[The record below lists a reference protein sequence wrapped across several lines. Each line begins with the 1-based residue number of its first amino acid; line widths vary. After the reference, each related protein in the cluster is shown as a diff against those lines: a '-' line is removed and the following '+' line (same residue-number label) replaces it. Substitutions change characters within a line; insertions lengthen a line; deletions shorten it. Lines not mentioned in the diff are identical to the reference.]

1 MSLNIKK
8 CVLLPIHS
16 CPESSIASINVQT
29 EVKYL
34 GLTISKDV
42 RRIEE
47 VNIEKCV
54 VDMTKYLSHWL
65 TRDLTVFGRV
75 ILSKAE
81 GVSNVIYPC
90 HSLFISNNNI
100 RKANS
105 VLFQFLWRNKTHD
118 FKRSQLVK
126 EYNNGGLKALEFE
139 ALIGSFRINWL
150 TSFCLFYVVSHT

>member
-1 MSLNIKK
+1 MILQFIFKDKCMVDIALKLINAFSDASGLSLNIKK

-42 RRIEE
+42 RRIED
-47 VNIEKCV
+47 VNEKRV
-54 VDMTKYLSHWL
+54 VDMKKYLSHWL

-81 GVSNVIYPC
+81 GVSKIIYFC
-90 HSLFISNNNI
+90 HSLFISNSNI

-105 VLFQFLWRNKTHD
+105 VLFQFLWRNKTW
-118 FKRSQLVK
+118 FKKVP
-126 EYNNGGLKALEFE
+126 
-139 ALIGSFRINWL
+139 
-150 TSFCLFYVVSHT
+150 VS